1 MVGSWQAKIRCSA
14 LLPEVTAR
22 HADVLKED
30 QMSSFD
36 IAVIGL
42 GAMGSAS
49 LYAAARRGQRVL
61 GLERYEPG
69 HFRSSSF
76 GESRLIRLAYFE
88 DPSYVPLVQEAY
100 ARWRDLEAATGQNV
114 LMITGAIEAGFA
126 GAPLVV
132 ESWRSS
138 TEHNLASER
147 LTARQANA
155 RFPAFDLPDDWDV
168 IFQPDAGVLL
178 PEKAIR
184 LFVAGAEAH
193 GAMVRL
199 HTRVISV
206 EPIDG
211 KVQIVLEGGERF
223 EVGSAVISAGAWI
236 GDLLPDIAQGL
247 RLTRQPLM
255 WFKPLDPAL
264 VRPDRM
270 PAFLFQTR
278 TDLIYGLPDVCGT
291 GVKAALH
298 DSGEL
303 LSSAEEARGAV
314 SRAEVAHLQGTLRR
328 YVPAAAGTLVDS
340 SVCIYTRSPDGHFL
354 VGLHP
359 KAPQLVIASP
369 CSGHGFKFA
378 SVMGEILA
386 DLAINRKTDR
396 PIDLFNVER
405 LHRPKIC

>member
-1 MVGSWQAKIRCSA
+1 
-14 LLPEVTAR
+14 
-22 HADVLKED
+22 
-30 QMSSFD
+30 MSSFD

-49 LYAAARRGQRVL
+49 IYAAAKRGLRVL

-69 HFRSSSF
+69 HLRSSSF

-100 ARWRDLEAATGQNV
+100 QRWRDLEAVTGEKV
-114 LMITGAIEAGFA
+114 LIITGALEAGFP
-126 GAPLVV
+126 GSPLVV

-138 TEHNLASER
+138 TEHNLRSDR
-147 LTARQANA
+147 LTAKQAIA

-168 IFQPDAGVLL
+168 IFQPDAGALL

-184 LFVAGAEAH
+184 LFVAGAKAH
-193 GAMVRL
+193 GAVVRL
-199 HTRVISV
+199 NTRVMSV
-206 EPIDG
+206 EPLNER
-211 KVQIVLEGGERF
+211 VQIVLEGGERI
-223 EVGSAVISAGAWI
+223 EVGSAVIAAGAWI
-236 GDLLPDIAQGL
+236 GDLLPDVAEQL

-255 WFKPLDPAL
+255 WFQPLNPAL
-264 VRPDRM
+264 VRADRM

-278 TDLIYGLPDVCGT
+278 EDVVYGLPDVCGT

-298 DSGEL
+298 QSCGL
-303 LSSAEEARGAV
+303 LSSAEQARDVV
-314 SRAEVAHLQGTLRR
+314 SRTEVEHLQGLLRR
-328 YVPAAAGTLVDS
+328 YVPAAAGELVNS
-340 SVCIYTRSPDGHFL
+340 SVCIYTRSPDGHFV

-386 DLAINRKTDR
+386 DLAIDRRTDR
-396 PIDLFNVER
+396 RIGLFNVER
-405 LHRPKIC
+405 F

>member
-1 MVGSWQAKIRCSA
+1 
-14 LLPEVTAR
+14 
-22 HADVLKED
+22 
-30 QMSSFD
+30 MSSFD

-49 LYAAARRGQRVL
+49 IYAAAQRGLRVL

-69 HFRSSSF
+69 HDRSSSF

-100 ARWRDLEAATGQNV
+100 RRWRDLEAVTGEKV
-114 LMITGAIEAGFA
+114 LIITGALEAGFP
-126 GAPLVV
+126 GSPLVV

-138 TEHNLASER
+138 TEHNLRSER
-147 LTARQANA
+147 LTAKQANA

-168 IFQPDAGVLL
+168 IFQPDAGALL

-184 LFVAGAEAH
+184 LFVAGAKAH
-193 GAMVRL
+193 GAVVRL
-199 HTRVISV
+199 NTRVMSV
-206 EPIDG
+206 EPLNER
-211 KVQIVLEGGERF
+211 VQIVLEGGERI
-223 EVGSAVISAGAWI
+223 EVGSAVIAAGAWI
-236 GDLLPDIAQGL
+236 GDLLPDVAEEL

-255 WFKPLDPAL
+255 WFQPLNPAL
-264 VRPDRM
+264 VRADRM

-278 TDLIYGLPDVCGT
+278 EDVVYGLPDLCGT

-298 DSGEL
+298 QSCGL
-303 LSSAEEARGAV
+303 LASAEQARDVV
-314 SRAEVAHLQGTLRR
+314 SRSEVEHLQGLLRR
-328 YVPAAAGTLVDS
+328 YVPAAAGTLVNS
-340 SVCIYTRSPDGHFL
+340 SVCIYTRSLDGHFV

-386 DLAINRKTDR
+386 DLAIDRKTDR
-396 PIDLFNVER
+396 PIGLFNVER
-405 LHRPKIC
+405 LHSPAI

>member
-1 MVGSWQAKIRCSA
+1 
-14 LLPEVTAR
+14 
-22 HADVLKED
+22 
-30 QMSSFD
+30 MSSFD

-49 LYAAARRGQRVL
+49 IYAAAQRGLRVL

-69 HFRSSSF
+69 HVRSSSF

-100 ARWRDLEAATGQNV
+100 RRWRDLEAVTGEKV
-114 LMITGAIEAGFA
+114 LIITGALEAGFP
-126 GAPLVV
+126 GSPLVV

-138 TEHNLASER
+138 TEHNLRSER
-147 LTARQANA
+147 LTAKQANA

-168 IFQPDAGVLL
+168 IFQPDAGALL

-184 LFVAGAEAH
+184 LFVAGAKAH
-193 GAMVRL
+193 GAVVRL
-199 HTRVISV
+199 NTRVMSV
-206 EPIDG
+206 EPLNER
-211 KVQIVLEGGERF
+211 VQIVLEGGERI
-223 EVGSAVISAGAWI
+223 EVGSAVIAAGAWI
-236 GDLLPDIAQGL
+236 GDLLPDVAEEL

-255 WFKPLDPAL
+255 WFQPLNPAL
-264 VRPDRM
+264 VRADRM

-278 TDLIYGLPDVCGT
+278 EDVVYGLPDLCGT

-298 DSGEL
+298 QSCGL
-303 LSSAEEARGAV
+303 LASAEQARDVV
-314 SRAEVAHLQGTLRR
+314 SRSEVEHLQGLLRR
-328 YVPAAAGTLVDS
+328 YVPAAAGTLVNS
-340 SVCIYTRSPDGHFL
+340 SVCIYTRSLDGHFV

-386 DLAINRKTDR
+386 DLAIDRKTDR
-396 PIDLFNVER
+396 QIGLFNVER
-405 LHRPKIC
+405 LHSPAI

>member
-1 MVGSWQAKIRCSA
+1 
-14 LLPEVTAR
+14 
-22 HADVLKED
+22 
-30 QMSSFD
+30 MSNFD

-49 LYAAARRGQRVL
+49 IYAAARRGLRVL
-61 GLERYEPG
+61 GIERYEPG

-100 ARWRDLEAATGQNV
+100 ERWRDLEAVTGEKILTV
-114 LMITGAIEAGFA
+114 TGAIEASYP
-126 GAPLVV
+126 GAALVV
-132 ESWRSS
+132 ESWRSA
-138 TEHNLASER
+138 TEHNLRSER
-147 LTARQANA
+147 LSAREANA

-168 IFQPDAGVLL
+168 IFQPDAGALF

-184 LFVAGAEAH
+184 LFVAGAKLPH
-193 GAMVRL
+193 GAIVRL
-199 HTRVISV
+199 NTRVIAV
-206 EPIDG
+206 EPVADR
-211 KVQIVLEGGERF
+211 VQIVLEDGERI
-223 EVGSAVISAGAWI
+223 EAGSAVISVGAWI
-236 GDLLPDIAQGL
+236 GDLLPDVADDL

-255 WFKPLDPAL
+255 WFQPLNPAL

-298 DSGEL
+298 DSGNP
-303 LSSAEEARGAV
+303 LSSAEQDRGVVA
-314 SRAEVAHLQGTLRR
+314 RAEIEHLQGMLRR
-328 YVPAAAGTLVDS
+328 YVPAAAGALVNS

-386 DLAINRKTDR
+386 DLAIDRKTDR
-396 PIDLFNVER
+396 RISLFNVNGV
-405 LHRPKIC
+405 LSPSVSN

>member
-1 MVGSWQAKIRCSA
+1 
-14 LLPEVTAR
+14 
-22 HADVLKED
+22 
-30 QMSSFD
+30 MSGFD

-49 LYAAARRGQRVL
+49 IYAAAKRGQRVL

-69 HFRSSSF
+69 HPRSSSY
-76 GESRLIRLAYFE
+76 GETRLIRLAYFE

-100 ARWRDLEAATGQNV
+100 RRWRDLETETGETV
-114 LMITGAIEAGFA
+114 LMITGAVEAGFP

-132 ESWRSS
+132 QSWRSS
-138 TEHNLASER
+138 TEHNLRSAR

-168 IFQPDAGVLL
+168 IFQPDAGALL

-184 LFVAGAEAH
+184 LFVAGAKAH
-193 GAMVRL
+193 GAEVRL
-199 HTRVISV
+199 NTRVISV
-206 EPIDG
+206 EPANER
-211 KVQIVLEGGERF
+211 VQIVLEGGERI
-223 EVGSAVISAGAWI
+223 EVGSAVIAAGAWI
-236 GDLLPDIAQGL
+236 GDLLPDVAEHL

-255 WFKPLDPAL
+255 WFQPLSPAL
-264 VRPDRM
+264 VHPDRM

-278 TDLIYGLPDVCGT
+278 SDLIYGLPDICGT

-298 DSGEL
+298 HSGDL
-303 LSSAEEARGAV
+303 LASAEQARGAV
-314 SRAEVAHLQGTLRR
+314 SGTEVEHLQGLLHR
-328 YVPAAAGTLVDS
+328 YVPAAAGRLVNS

-386 DLAINRKTDR
+386 DLAIDRRTDR
-396 PIDLFNVER
+396 PIGLFDLQR
-405 LHRPKIC
+405 LKPPRANLAEQDRG

>member
-1 MVGSWQAKIRCSA
+1 M
-14 LLPEVTAR
+14 P
-22 HADVLKED
+22 
-30 QMSSFD
+30 SFD

-49 LYAAARRGQRVL
+49 VYAAAKRGLRVL

-69 HFRSSSF
+69 HPRSSSF
-76 GESRLIRLAYFE
+76 GQSRLIRLAYFE

-100 ARWRDLEAATGQNV
+100 ERWRDLEAATGENV
-114 LMITGAIEAGFA
+114 LTITGVIEAGFP

-138 TEHNLASER
+138 TQHNLRSER
-147 LTARQANA
+147 LTAKQAKA

-184 LFVAGAEAH
+184 LFVAGAKGH
-193 GAMVRL
+193 GAIVRL
-199 HTRVISV
+199 NTRVAAV
-206 EPIDG
+206 EPIDER
-211 KVQIVLEGGERF
+211 VQIVLEDGERI
-223 EVGSAVISAGAWI
+223 EVGSAVISVGAWI
-236 GDLLPDIAQGL
+236 GDLLPDVAEDL

-255 WFKPLDPAL
+255 WFQPLNPAL
-264 VRPDRM
+264 VRAERM
-270 PAFLFQTR
+270 PAFLFQTPS
-278 TDLIYGLPDVCGT
+278 DLIYGLPDVCNT
-291 GVKAALH
+291 GVKAAIH
-298 DSGEL
+298 HSGGP
-303 LSSAEEARGAV
+303 LSSAEQARGVV
-314 SRAEVAHLQGTLRR
+314 SRAEVDHLQGMLRR

-386 DLAINRKTDR
+386 DLAIDRKTDR
-396 PIDLFNVER
+396 QISLFNVAR
-405 LHRPKIC
+405 LLGPKLSN